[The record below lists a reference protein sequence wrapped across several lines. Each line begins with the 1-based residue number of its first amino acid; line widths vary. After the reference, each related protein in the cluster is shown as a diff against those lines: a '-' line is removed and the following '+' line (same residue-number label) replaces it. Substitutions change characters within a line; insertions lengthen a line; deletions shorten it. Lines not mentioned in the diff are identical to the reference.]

1 MLKPKYV
8 SLTHTD
14 DNKHWI
20 IFDIHNFVQRIV
32 TDDELKVLGEVGL
45 LLDRVTGN
53 KELIDRICIEYPKVG
68 VLRRRCLLC
77 GKPFTCVLVSS
88 DGNEYGYSSYYPNR
102 MCWIKLNPVDNVIA
116 FPAIVTEV
124 GSLASLFRKP
134 MSSHTTFSVID
145 NDKAFVVIKD
155 GDVSVEYCRKNP
167 EGLDSAEIRYS
178 KNFAG
183 SIKIEAT
190 RWSLTSG
197 AGLSKV
203 FKTAPVPVTDVSVNF
218 EAGRALYLSDLF
230 TSLSSLR
237 SARFNSSAESWRR
250 VRSIAGMFQTCS
262 SLESVDWGSSEILVH
277 GLSAL
282 FNGCSS
288 LESMDLSKFRFT
300 EETRANNLFLGCSSL
315 THVKLSESINFISP
329 WNCRKAFASC
339 PKLRKDC
346 VEGLIEGSGL
356 ANSFDNRSAFR

>member
-32 TDDELKVLGEVGL
+32 TNDELKVLGEVGL

-124 GSLASLFRKP
+124 GSLSSLFRKP

-155 GDVSVEYCRKNP
+155 GDVSVEYCRKNQ

-178 KNFAG
+178 ENFAG

-203 FKTAPVPVTDVSVNF
+203 LRTAPVPVTDISVNF

-250 VRSIAGMFQTCS
+250 VRSIAGMFQACS
-262 SLESVDWGSSEILVH
+262 LLESVDWGSSEILVH

-300 EETRANNLFLGCSSL
+300 EETRANNLF
-315 THVKLSESINFISP
+315 
-329 WNCRKAFASC
+329 
-339 PKLRKDC
+339 
-346 VEGLIEGSGL
+346 
-356 ANSFDNRSAFR
+356 FRL